1 MLLIATYRLE
11 FAAGGCTRFA
21 QGATNLC
28 IGHGGGRRCQ
38 FPGCPRSA
46 VGRSNKCVT
55 HGGGRRCEFTG
66 CSKSARGANGYSS
79 IITTAVYMLPGSTG
93 FCFAHGGGARCRICG
108 CGRVAHRST
117 GLCVNHGAGRECDY
131 PLCKVNS
138 RVSIERWGYLFQ
150 KLAPWPSMYCQSHQ
164 TIVEPSTRDVA
175 ESISTEATE
184 CCFYPSL
191 ALEDFNAMDCD
202 NLIDYFPAGPD
213 VDDDEEDSPMESID
227 EVNGDGPLLDFLA
240 CCSGRGNI
248 TDLENSVLSST
259 VEERVVSCALSAR
272 SLGTLGDILARF
284 DEFLEH

>member
-1 MLLIATYRLE
+1 MASRRSCSTSGSSTTESSPREGVVRPPKGSKRKRNGKLCQHP
-11 FAAGGCTRFA
+11 GGCTRFA

-66 CSKSARGANGYSS
+66 CSKSARG
-79 IITTAVYMLPGSTG
+79 STG

-131 PLCKVNS
+131 PLCK
-138 RVSIERWGYLFQ
+138 